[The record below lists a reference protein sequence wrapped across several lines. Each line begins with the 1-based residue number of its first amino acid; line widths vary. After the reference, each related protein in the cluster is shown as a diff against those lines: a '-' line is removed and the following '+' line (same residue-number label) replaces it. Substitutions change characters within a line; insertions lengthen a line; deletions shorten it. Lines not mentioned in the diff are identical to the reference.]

1 MRNRSA
7 SSRRSRRIP
16 LWLALWLA
24 ARLASPAHSRRLHKT
39 HGAGIC
45 SLSRP
50 ARLRCCSRRRR
61 RRRYSCRPLA
71 AAGRRR
77 VTTRARQLSMSVCP
91 SARLSARLSVALLAS
106 ARRRRRPLGCAS
118 KVRRRARPR
127 EPRRVTSAAIER
139 QLISWPRRRKR
150 GSILSA
156 LFLAL
161 ALALC
166 PARRLLVAT
175 AARGRRLA
183 GGGGGCATSVRN
195 SPRGPIGLEPMN

>member
-16 LWLALWLA
+16 LWLA

-50 ARLRCCSRRRR
+50 ARLRCCSRRR

-183 GGGGGCATSVRN
+183 GGGGCATSVRN